1 MIHPLVTLEKVF
13 SVVAV
18 GYLVK
23 RDKVVAVRVKDSQ
36 RLLSKTEG
44 GKGRAVIGGAVCL
57 DSDTGPQLN
66 V

>member
-1 MIHPLVTLEKVF
+1 MVTLEKVF

-36 RLLSKTEG
+36 RALSKTEG
-44 GKGRAVIGGAVCL
+44 GKGRGVIGGLCVWTVIL
-57 DSDTGPQLN
+57 DRG
-66 V
+66 